1 MSSNKDEEE
10 AMREGEWGRD
20 DIYDQYDH
28 IEEITRDQILGEQ
41 EDDELDL
48 AFQETFRLA
57 HHAIQPWWTV
67 EYREKS
73 TNLINKAESYYKQ
86 EIKDNLCHQ

>member
-20 DIYDQYDH
+20 DIYDH
-28 IEEITRDQILGEQ
+28 IEEINRDQILGEQ
-41 EDDELDL
+41 EGDELDS

-57 HHAIQPWWTV
+57 HNAIQPWWTV

-73 TNLINKAESYYKQ
+73 TNLINKAEAYYNQQVKN
-86 EIKDNLCHQ
+86 NL